1 MLNGIDISSW
11 QAGISVADVPA
22 DFVIVKATEGT
33 NYTSP
38 NMREQADETLAAGKL
53 LGFYHFAQTGDAY
66 AEADYF
72 CDTVSDY
79 LPNAALF
86 LDYEADALNNGSG
99 WAYDFLAR
107 VETRTGQKPGIYM
120 SKSVCRSQDWAT
132 VAAEGFPLWA
142 AQYANNDR
150 MGYTDSPW
158 TDGYGFG
165 AFGGAT
171 IYQYSSSGDLD
182 GYSGNLDINLFY
194 GSREDWQELYQ
205 GGTDMQL
212 NDMIVDDG
220 KIMDGTTWASVGNCI
235 YWAER
240 NAEKALTAVNEL
252 SAKVDKLSI
261 GGGSVDYDKL
271 AETVCDKLASRMKD

>member
-11 QAGISVADVPA
+11 QAGISVADVPS

-33 NYTSP
+33 GYTSP
-38 NMREQADETLAAGKL
+38 NMAEQADETLSAGKL

-66 AEADYF
+66 AEADF
-72 CDTVSDY
+72 FVDTVSGY

-99 WAYDFLAR
+99 WAYSFLAR
-107 VETRTGQKPGIYM
+107 VRERTGQTPGIYM
-120 SKSVCRSQDWAT
+120 SKSVCRSQDWST

-165 AFGGAT
+165 AWSYPT

-194 GSREDWQELYQ
+194 GDCDDWQSIFQ
-205 GGTDMQL
+205 GGNDMQL

-220 KIMDGTTWASVGNCI
+220 MIMGGTTYASIGNCI

-240 NAEKALTAVNEL
+240 NAEKALAAVNEL
-252 SAKVDKLSI
+252 SDKVDKISV
-261 GGGSVDYDKL
+261 GGASVDYDKL
-271 AETVCDKLASRMKD
+271 AEVVADKLAARLKE